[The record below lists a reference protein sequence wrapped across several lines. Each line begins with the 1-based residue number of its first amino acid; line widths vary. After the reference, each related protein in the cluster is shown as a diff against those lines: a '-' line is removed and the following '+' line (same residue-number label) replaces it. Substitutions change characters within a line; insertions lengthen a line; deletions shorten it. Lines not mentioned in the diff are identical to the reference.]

1 MATLSG
7 LMDENTYNEDPVSAA
22 AQMKGQDLITL
33 SIWIP
38 LIII

>member
-7 LMDENTYNEDPVSAA
+7 LMDENTYAKDPISAA
-22 AQMKGQDLITL
+22 AQMKLQDLITL